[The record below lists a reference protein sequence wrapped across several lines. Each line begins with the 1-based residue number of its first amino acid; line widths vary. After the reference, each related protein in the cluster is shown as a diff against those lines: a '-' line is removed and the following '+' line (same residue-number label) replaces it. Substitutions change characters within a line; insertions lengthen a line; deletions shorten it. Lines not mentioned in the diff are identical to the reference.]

1 MNFRQFGLSFVF
13 LFLLVGR
20 SVGQTSSANGQS
32 NASSGNG
39 QVLFSRG
46 DGSPL
51 KAPAAEPASSQQ
63 PTNSSKTTSSPA
75 KPTLAT
81 DAERSSLTYISYD
94 FEVHL
99 EPSQH
104 SIAVQARMTA
114 RNHGDKPLKRIALQ
128 LSSSLHW
135 DSIQVDGRPAK
146 FETETVDS
154 DIDHTGELTEA
165 VVKLAT
171 PLASGSTIRM
181 NVIYSG
187 SVVPSA
193 ERLLRLGAPEKIA
206 NSSEWDAIEPSFT
219 ALRGFGNVIWFP
231 VSTVPVLLG
240 QGPEMFDSVGKWKL
254 GESNATI
261 TMHVLVEYLDAKPTV
276 AILNGTVVRPDKSS
290 DSKERAASAA
300 PPPVKAPGQNGQLES
315 KGTPARHAS
324 ENSTAPTSMAGNTI
338 LQVTSFT
345 LAATRLGFA
354 PLSFFVMSGETE
366 SVPGL
371 DIYSQ
376 ADNKEAASKYQAVF
390 AQTRPMVEQWL
401 GTQPKRPIVLVDLAN
416 GDDLPFEES
425 NILFLPLKTN
435 ATDDTAGAGTRSY
448 AGPQLFFVGPG
459 VAE

>member
-1 MNFRQFGLSFVF
+1 MNFRQYGFSFLL
-13 LFLLVGR
+13 LFLVVGR
-20 SVGQTSSANGQS
+20 SIGQSSSAVSQS

-46 DGSPL
+46 DGSPVT
-51 KAPAAEPASSQQ
+51 PATPPESSQQ
-63 PTNSSKTTSSPA
+63 STNSPKPTHSPA

-81 DAERSSLTYISYD
+81 DSERSSLTYSSYD
-94 FEVHL
+94 FEVHV

-104 SIAVQARMTA
+104 SIAVQARMAA
-114 RNHGDKPLKRIALQ
+114 RNISDKPLERIALQ

-135 DSIQVDGRPAK
+135 DSIQIDGKPAK

-165 VVKLAT
+165 VVRLAM

-187 SVVPSA
+187 TVVPSA
-193 ERLLRLGAPEKIA
+193 ERLLRLGAPEKVA

-254 GESNATI
+254 AESNATI
-261 TMHVLVEYLDAKPTV
+261 TMHVVVEFLDVKPTV
-276 AILNGTVVRPDKSS
+276 AILNGAVVQPDKSS
-290 DSKERAASAA
+290 AMKATPDPVASPSMK
-300 PPPVKAPGQNGQLES
+300 PPRQSRRLES
-315 KGTPARHAS
+315 NESETNQAS
-324 ENSTAPTSMAGNTI
+324 KSSTAPATMVGNTI

-345 LAATRLGFA
+345 LPATRLGFA
-354 PLSFFVMSGETE
+354 PLSLFVTSAEIE

-371 DIYSQ
+371 DI
-376 ADNKEAASKYQAVF
+376 
-390 AQTRPMVEQWL
+390 
-401 GTQPKRPIVLVDLAN
+401 
-416 GDDLPFEES
+416 
-425 NILFLPLKTN
+425 
-435 ATDDTAGAGTRSY
+435 
-448 AGPQLFFVGPG
+448 
-459 VAE
+459 